1 MRKLFS
7 LIIILII
14 ASTFVFAEGQRE
26 KESVE
31 EIVASG
37 AFPADKIKDINIRF
51 FAGGEPGGA
60 FASIVYRG
68 AQDAEKLLGC
78 KVSYVFS
85 GWDPEKMVAQLRD
98 AIAARPDGIAM
109 MGHPGDDAIMPL
121 AEKAAQEGILM
132 MYQNVDVPEVRKRFG
147 GGYIGA
153 NLYSQGAAL
162 AEEALKRFNLK
173 KGDRVIVFGNWGMPG
188 RYIREQ
194 GSADVFEKNG
204 LVVDKQMIT
213 VEQINSPE
221 LLLPVI
227 SGALLAHPETKLIL
241 YSNSTNFGTVPLYM
255 ETIGKKPGEIINIGF
270 DTSPAIIDAFRKGY
284 VQLASDQQ
292 PYLQGFLPIVSLVL
306 TKLYGFSP
314 LSYDTGAGFVT
325 EDNFERIAPL
335 AEAGIR

>member
-1 MRKLFS
+1 MKRLMIFLVMISIAAAVAFS
-7 LIIILII
+7 
-14 ASTFVFAEGQRE
+14 AGQQEAARPSAEPSQAGTQ
-26 KESVE
+26 KALSDV
-31 EIVASG
+31 S
-37 AFPADKIKDINIRF
+37 IRF

-78 KVSYVFS
+78 KVDYVFS

-121 AEKAAQEGILM
+121 AEQAAADGILM
-132 MYQNVDVPEVRKRFG
+132 TYQNVDVPEVRNKYG
-147 GGYIGA
+147 GGYVGA

-162 AEEALKRFNLK
+162 AQEALRLFGLKR
-173 KGDRVIVFGNWGMPG
+173 GDRVIVFGNWGMPG

-194 GSADVFEKNG
+194 GSADTFEKAG
-204 LVVDKQMIT
+204 LIIDKLTIT

-227 SGALLAHPETKLIL
+227 SGAILAHPETKLIL
-241 YSNSTNFGTVPLYM
+241 YSNSTNLGTVPLYM
-255 ETIGKKPGEIINIGF
+255 ETLNKKPGEILNIGF
-270 DTSPAIIDAFRKGY
+270 DTSPAIIDAFRQGY

-292 PYLQGFLPIVSLVL
+292 PYLQGFVPIISLAL
-306 TKLYGFSP
+306 TKVYGFSP
-314 LSYDTGAGFVT
+314 LSVDTGAGFVT
-325 EDNFERIAPL
+325 QENYKVIAPL